1 MDRSTLIHIR
11 KKLNVTDLS
20 GEKVMID
27 FASGKYFLIKG
38 TGNDIWDLIQN
49 DITID
54 EIIKK
59 LLSEYDVSEAECEA
73 SVFAVP
79 PVLLHLALI
88 FCFSQKNAGLR
99 FHRLTLLQLTFRA
112 FERSGTDVFVCSA
125 FLLPVH
131 CLNVSIPCIPDCFC
145 LLGRSVILAHTPDK
159 IRTKIKVRNH
169 VVIRYCT
176 VLTQSL
182 NC

>member
-1 MDRSTLIHIR
+1 MDRSTIIHIK

-59 LLSEYDVSEAECEA
+59 LLSEYDVSEADCEA
-73 SVFAVP
+73 SVFA
-79 PVLLHLALI
+79 
-88 FCFSQKNAGLR
+88 
-99 FHRLTLLQLTFRA
+99 
-112 FERSGTDVFVCSA
+112 
-125 FLLPVH
+125 FLEKMRDYGF
-131 CLNVSIPCIPDCFC
+131 ID
-145 LLGRSVILAHTPDK
+145 
-159 IRTKIKVRNH
+159 
-169 VVIRYCT
+169 
-176 VLTQSL
+176 
-182 NC
+182 